1 VVIKLLRILAI
12 IFFLGAGCVF
22 TINIFNSPFNGLYT
36 DIVYILLS
44 YTMFYF
50 GILILLNDIIK
61 RNKYIKYVFFNI
73 LSLPI
78 SFVFG
83 IRYIIAPALS
93 FLIFLAIYIAPSI
106 LFLQFNELNPI
117 LNQYRLGIVY
127 LLSLLSTVLFA
138 YKSTYVMRFVI
149 DMYKTKFLKRQLFNL
164 SNQSFTRVLAYLSM
178 ITIYIFYNFLSFSD
192 LELDLVPFDMVS
204 VVKEVF
210 VTFIAIDSFIQIII
224 KKEQKN

>member
-1 VVIKLLRILAI
+1 MVIKLLRILAI
-12 IFFLGAGCVF
+12 ILFLGAGCVF
-22 TINIFNSPFNGLYT
+22 TINVFNSLFNSLYT
-36 DIVYILLS
+36 DIVYIFLC
-44 YTMFYF
+44 YTIFYF

-61 RNKYIKYVFFNI
+61 GNKYIKHVFFNI

-83 IRYIIAPALS
+83 IRYIIAPVLS
-93 FLIFLAIYIAPSI
+93 CLIFLAVYILPSI
-106 LFLQFNELNPI
+106 LFLYFNELNPI

-127 LLSLLSTVLFA
+127 LLSLLSIVLFA

-164 SNQSFTRVLAYLSM
+164 SNQSFTRIFTYLSM
-178 ITIYIFYNFLSFSD
+178 IMIYILYNFLNFSD
-192 LELDLVPFDMVS
+192 LDLDLVPFEMVS

-224 KKEQKN
+224 KKNK

>member
-1 VVIKLLRILAI
+1 
-12 IFFLGAGCVF
+12 
-22 TINIFNSPFNGLYT
+22 
-36 DIVYILLS
+36 
-44 YTMFYF
+44 MFYF

-224 KKEQKN
+224 

>member
-1 VVIKLLRILAI
+1 MVIKLLRILAI
-12 IFFLGAGCVF
+12 IIFLGAGCVF
-22 TINIFNSPFNGLYT
+22 TINIFNSPFNGLYI
-36 DIVYILLS
+36 DILYILLS

-61 RNKYIKYVFFNI
+61 RNKYIKYVFINI

-78 SFVFG
+78 LFVCG

-106 LFLQFNELNPI
+106 LFLNFNELNPM

-127 LLSLLSTVLFA
+127 LLSLLSIVLFA

-149 DMYKTKFLKRQLFNL
+149 DMYKTKFLKKQLFNL
-164 SNQSFTRVLAYLSM
+164 SNQSFTRILAYLSM

-192 LELDLVPFDMVS
+192 LELDFVPFEMVS

-224 KKEQKN
+224 KKEQIN